1 MTVPTAPLK
10 PAAAPTLDRA
20 PSPRVRTEPA
30 RRLTPSPGG
39 GRAWRAVSTAV
50 AAALLVLALLAL
62 AGVSVTSWAINRGFG
77 EVAATH
83 ELGTPQSLTLSTRV
97 ADVRLAASPDVDQVT
112 LALVDPGSTDLPG
125 PEETARA
132 RVAVEGSAE
141 GPRVTVSQPGMNRFG
156 GLLDE
161 HRDLLVLVP
170 EGHRM
175 AVDLRADVGGIDAAG
190 EFASISATSDV
201 GDVRL
206 SSVDAPGGIT
216 VQADVGS
223 VELAPVASVPG
234 GITVTSSLGDVDI
247 ALPLDAEGDVT
258 VTNDV
263 GEVSMTAPGTARRV
277 VRAGSDVGTVDV
289 DPAFLTGEGEVIGT
303 VSITTSLGDISVS
316 R

>member
-1 MTVPTAPLK
+1 M
-10 PAAAPTLDRA
+10 
-20 PSPRVRTEPA
+20 RTEPA

-206 SSVDAPGGIT
+206 SSVDAPGRSPCRPMW
-216 VQADVGS
+216 ARWS
-223 VELAPVASVPG
+223 SLPSRPCPG
-234 GITVTSSLGDVDI
+234 G
-247 ALPLDAEGDVT
+247 
-258 VTNDV
+258 
-263 GEVSMTAPGTARRV
+263 
-277 VRAGSDVGTVDV
+277 
-289 DPAFLTGEGEVIGT
+289 
-303 VSITTSLGDISVS
+303 S